1 MRKLHR
7 WLATIAM
14 LFLLYI
20 SVTGSVLAISEL
32 LRGGPH
38 LIAAPGGP
46 GGGGPPPAGPPG
58 AGPADGGRKPA
69 PNFDAH
75 GWPTNE
81 FLQDVHSGAAF
92 GAGGQW
98 VDLATGIIFVVLSI
112 TGPVMY
118 FQMLR
123 SRRKSGRTQAF
134 WR

>member
-14 LFLLYI
+14 LFLLYV
-20 SVTGSVLAISEL
+20 SVTGSALAISEL

-38 LIAAPGGP
+38 LIAAPAGGD
-46 GGGGPPPAGPPG
+46 GPPAAGPPAEG
-58 AGPADGGRKPA
+58 VAEGGRKPP

-75 GWPTNE
+75 GWPSNQ
-81 FLQDVHSGAAF
+81 FLQELHSGAVF
-92 GAGGQW
+92 GAAGQW
-98 VDLATGIIFVVLSI
+98 VDLATGVILVVLSI

>member
-14 LFLLYI
+14 LFLIYVA
-20 SVTGSVLAISEL
+20 VTGSVLAISEL

-46 GGGGPPPAGPPG
+46 GGAEAPPEGSPGDGAAGGA
-58 AGPADGGRKPA
+58 RKPA

-81 FLQDVHSGAAF
+81 FLQDVHSGAIF
-92 GAGGQW
+92 GTGGQW
-98 VDLATGIIFVVLSI
+98 VDLATGIVFVVLSI

-123 SRRKSGRTQAF
+123 SRRKSGRTRAF

>member
-1 MRKLHR
+1 MRNLHR

-14 LFLLYI
+14 LFLLYV
-20 SVTGSVLAISEL
+20 SVTGSILAISEL

-46 GGGGPPPAGPPG
+46 EGAGPPPPGPSG
-58 AGPADGGRKPA
+58 AGDGARGSA
-69 PNFDAH
+69 PRFDEH

-81 FLQDVHSGAAF
+81 FLQDVHSGAIY

-98 VDLATGIIFVVLSI
+98 LDLATGIVFVMLSI
-112 TGPVMY
+112 SGPVMY